1 MRIKELLFHNRG
13 MRQTIAK
20 NVFWLTLSQV
30 GSRLIRALIIIY
42 AARILGAAEYGIF
55 AYVLGFAGFFTLF
68 ADVGINPLLTRNTA
82 NHPEQRTEYFS
93 TSFWIKIV
101 LLLATAL
108 LVIFVAPHFTNI
120 EAAKALIPLVAL
132 LVIFDGLRDFSI
144 AFFRGL
150 EKMEREALIVIVMNI
165 TIAVAGFIIL
175 SISPTAKSLILSY
188 IASVGASVIL
198 SVIILRNQFLKV
210 FLFFK
215 KSLAKQII
223 KDAWPMAF
231 SATLGIFM
239 LNTDII
245 MLGWWRTAE
254 EIGYY
259 SVSQRI
265 VKLLYTLPALLAV
278 GIFPTLSRLIK
289 QNEKQKAKNLS
300 EKIMTLIFLMAI
312 PLVIGGVILG
322 QPIIE
327 LIFGQ
332 EYLPA
337 VPAFQILIISL
348 LVIFSGPLLFNLVLA
363 HNQQK
368 RIVKYVAAGALG
380 NVIFNAILIPIY
392 GIIGAAITTIVAYSL
407 YYGLTWRKIKKTADL
422 KILPYL
428 KKITAAAIIM
438 GVFTFTL
445 NQFGLNVIINIII
458 SAVIYLGALYLLK
471 EKILE
476 EVMSLFKKI

>member
-1 MRIKELLFHNRG
+1 
-13 MRQTIAK
+13 
-20 NVFWLTLSQV
+20 
-30 GSRLIRALIIIY
+30 
-42 AARILGAAEYGIF
+42 
-55 AYVLGFAGFFTLF
+55 
-68 ADVGINPLLTRNTA
+68 
-82 NHPEQRTEYFS
+82 
-93 TSFWIKIV
+93 
-101 LLLATAL
+101 
-108 LVIFVAPHFTNI
+108 
-120 EAAKALIPLVAL
+120 
-132 LVIFDGLRDFSI
+132 
-144 AFFRGL
+144 
-150 EKMEREALIVIVMNI
+150 
-165 TIAVAGFIIL
+165 
-175 SISPTAKSLILSY
+175 
-188 IASVGASVIL
+188 
-198 SVIILRNQFLKV
+198 VIILRNQFLKV